1 MWNFEGDYTVVEVG
15 VSESSSSEILEESKS
30 LTSSSRSLD
39 ADSRIHRQEGASDT
53 WKTIK
58 SATAAAMKSRPK
70 LRKFMNMW
78 GN

>member
-1 MWNFEGDYTVVEVG
+1 MVEVG

-30 LTSSSRSLD
+30 LASSLRSLD
-39 ADSRIHRQEGASDT
+39 ADSRIQRPEGASET
-53 WKTIK
+53 WKSIK

-70 LRKFMNMW
+70 FRRFMNMW